1 MTRKLVYVIPRVQIV
16 GTGFRQTELRL
27 GKATLLLDTDATW
40 QSRIGKPRP
49 PCLNVYREFPR
60 SVDDADPTVV
70 RGTIVASD
78 DEGWL
83 RENVAYVVSVA
94 YVLGIQENRWRHP
107 AEAFQYIGLSVGD
120 TPHDLVQFYTKTGS
134 LIEDVDDFRL
144 LPPLELRGVRNQFY
158 IDTRSE
164 HFSELSKRLERSLP
178 DRLIVG
184 CYHLFRTQFANG
196 FLASVRQDYAAYCA
210 CLEAAFDTPKSQ
222 DGGATLADFVER
234 FYDNENKVSGLRDFL
249 RDFIRGLYEERS
261 VFNHGVSESGL
272 EPHRQRLL
280 QEFRALSF
288 RWDLLRHICV
298 DVLIEK
304 AREAAG
310 HPRGDIGTFFSKTF
324 KQIETCLSSKDAW
337 RSLCKELTK
346 KGSVKVILGLEQ
358 PGTDS
363 EQDNARLSAFIELCC
378 RFLMVHQW
386 SRKDVGTEAQ
396 KVCASLKCLAEIIH
410 ATSGEEAVKA
420 AATELYEAAKA
431 GDRERLGMWAAKHAA
446 WTMLRGCESL
456 CDDAAQAVVAQAV
469 AAPIARLF
477 DCR

>member
-16 GTGFRQTELRL
+16 GTGLRQTELRL
-27 GKATLLLDTDATW
+27 GKATVLPDTDATW
-40 QSRIGKPRP
+40 QSRIAKPRP

-60 SVDDADPTVV
+60 GVDDADPAVV
-70 RGTIVASD
+70 RGTILTSD

-94 YVLGIQENRWRHP
+94 YVLGVQDNWWGHP
-107 AEAFQYIGLSVGD
+107 AEAFQYADLSVSD
-120 TPHDLVQFYTKTGS
+120 TPHDLVQFHTKTGS
-134 LIEDVDDFRL
+134 LIEDVGDFQL
-144 LPPLELRGVRNQFY
+144 LPPLELRGVRDQFR

-164 HFSELSKRLERSLP
+164 QFSELSKRLERSLP

-196 FLASVRQDYAAYCA
+196 FLASARQDYAAYCA

-222 DGGATLADFVER
+222 DGGATLAEFVER
-234 FYDNENKVSGLRDFL
+234 FYMGYSGLQ
-249 RDFIRGLYEERS
+249 DFIRGLYEERS

-280 QEFRALSF
+280 QEFRGLPF

-298 DVLIEK
+298 DVLVEK
-304 AREAAG
+304 VREAAG
-310 HPRGDIGTFFSKTF
+310 QPRGDIGTFFSKTF

-337 RSLCKELTK
+337 ESLCRELTK
-346 KGSVKVILGLEQ
+346 KGSVKALLGLQ
-358 PGTDS
+358 QAGADA
-363 EQDNARLSAFIELCC
+363 EQDDARLSAFIALCC
-378 RFLMVHQW
+378 RFLLVHQW

-420 AATELYEAAKA
+420 AATELHEAAKA
-431 GDRERLGMWAAKHAA
+431 GDRERLGTWAAKHAA
-446 WTMLRGCESL
+446 WTMLRGYESL
-456 CDDAAQAVVAQAV
+456 CDAAQAV
-469 AAPIARLF
+469 AAHIARLF
-477 DCR
+477 DRR